1 VISIMHA
8 IPCGFSSASFFEEFA
23 MSKCWMSVR
32 RAVGGVS
39 LVAVMIGAAVA
50 QPADGRGPG
59 GGGGRGGH
67 GGGCEPAAMA
77 PSVLPMGPGLD
88 RMLEDIKATTEQRDQ
103 IRKIVQQARQ
113 AEQDSQ
119 RSTHEQ
125 LLQAFVA
132 ADAKQAEAARQQTL
146 SRHDAASKRA
156 NQVMLDVAK
165 VLSAEQ
171 RKQLVERLKQ
181 RPEGGPDRDGAASGA
196 PRR

>member
-1 VISIMHA
+1 
-8 IPCGFSSASFFEEFA
+8 
-23 MSKCWMSVR
+23 MSKLSLSAR
-32 RAVGGVS
+32 RALGGLS
-39 LVAVMIGAAVA
+39 LVAMMVSAVAVA
-50 QPADGRGPG
+50 QPMEGRGPG
-59 GGGGRGGH
+59 GGGRGGP
-67 GGGCEPAAMA
+67 GAGGCEPQAMA

-88 RMLEDIKATTEQRDQ
+88 RLLEDIKASTEQRDQ

-132 ADAKQAEAARQQTL
+132 ADAAKAETARQQTL

-156 NQVMLDVAK
+156 NQVLLDVAK
-165 VLSAEQ
+165 VLTAEQ

-181 RPEGGPDRDGAASGA
+181 RQEGSPDRDGAASGT

>member
-1 VISIMHA
+1 
-8 IPCGFSSASFFEEFA
+8 
-23 MSKCWMSVR
+23 MSKWSVSVR
-32 RAVGGVS
+32 RVVCGVS
-39 LVAVMIGAAVA
+39 LAACAVGVMA
-50 QPADGRGPG
+50 QPMEGRGPG
-59 GGGGRGGH
+59 GGGRGGP
-67 GGGCEPAAMA
+67 GGCEPQAMA

-88 RMLEDIKATTEQRDQ
+88 RLLEDIKASTEQRDQ

-119 RSTHEQ
+119 RSAQDQ

-132 ADAKQAEAARQQTL
+132 ADTKQAEAARQQTL

-156 NQVMLDVAK
+156 NQVLMDVAK
-165 VLSAEQ
+165 VLTAEQ

-181 RPEGGPDRDGAASGA
+181 RSDRPEGGPNPEGGASGA

>member
-1 VISIMHA
+1 
-8 IPCGFSSASFFEEFA
+8 
-23 MSKCWMSVR
+23 MSKLSLSVR
-32 RAVGGVS
+32 RVAGG
-39 LVAVMIGAAVA
+39 LCLATLMIGAAAVA
-50 QPADGRGPG
+50 QPM
-59 GGGGRGGH
+59 GGH
-67 GGGCEPAAMA
+67 GGPGGPGGCEPQAMA

-88 RMLEDIKATTEQRDQ
+88 RLLEDIKASTEQRDQ

-113 AEQDSQ
+113 TEQDNQ

-132 ADAKQAEAARQQTL
+132 ADATKAEAARQQTL

-156 NQVMLDVAK
+156 NQVLLDVAK
-165 VLSAEQ
+165 VLTPEQ

-181 RPEGGPDRDGAASGA
+181 RQEGNSERDGGAGGA

>member
-1 VISIMHA
+1 
-8 IPCGFSSASFFEEFA
+8 
-23 MSKCWMSVR
+23 
-32 RAVGGVS
+32 
-39 LVAVMIGAAVA
+39 
-50 QPADGRGPG
+50 
-59 GGGGRGGH
+59 
-67 GGGCEPAAMA
+67 MA

-88 RMLEDIKATTEQRDQ
+88 RLLEDIKASTEQRDQ

-119 RSTHEQ
+119 RSAQDQ

-132 ADAKQAEAARQQTL
+132 ADTKQAEAARQQTL

-156 NQVMLDVAK
+156 NQVLMDVAK
-165 VLSAEQ
+165 VLTAEQ

-181 RPEGGPDRDGAASGA
+181 RSDRPEGGPNPEGGAGGA

>member
-1 VISIMHA
+1 
-8 IPCGFSSASFFEEFA
+8 
-23 MSKCWMSVR
+23 MSKWSLSAR
-32 RAVGGVS
+32 RVVGGLS
-39 LVAVMIGAAVA
+39 LVAVMVGSAVA
-50 QPADGRGPG
+50 QPVEGRGPG
-59 GGGGRGGH
+59 GGH
-67 GGGCEPAAMA
+67 GGPGACGPAQAMA

-113 AEQDSQ
+113 EEQDSQ
-119 RSTHEQ
+119 RSVHDQ

-156 NQVMLDVAK
+156 NQVLLDVAK
-165 VLSAEQ
+165 VLTPDQ

-181 RPEGGPDRDGAASGA
+181 RQEGGPAPEGAASGA